1 MKSLDELSALPKS
14 APWLLTERLVVKPD
28 QLIKRRGKNG
38 LVKLGV
44 DWAGAQAVCAEWMGR
59 QIEIEGV
66 KLDPHP
72 TPLRLPPS
80 PPNPSLTPSAM
91 AGHRSAHGFSLAS
104 VPCSVP

>member
-1 MKSLDELSALPKS
+1 MSQRSRRLPRAQVKSLDELSALPKS

-59 QIEIEGV
+59 QIEIEGAPGGLIGV
-66 KLDPHP
+66 ADEAATALE
-72 TPLRLPPS
+72 
-80 PPNPSLTPSAM
+80 
-91 AGHRSAHGFSLAS
+91 
-104 VPCSVP
+104 